1 MLQKKLKGLKGK
13 KRFVSQNLRL
23 RVSCL
28 RISTK
33 NSYRLDWKKLNRNLK
48 EGQRSVN
55 LVMRIKSS
63 ECSAKLKKS
72 NKQSRKQPKF
82 VSKGFRNTRKN

>member
-1 MLQKKLKGLKGK
+1 MKGLKGK

-33 NSYRLDWKKLNRNLK
+33 NSYRLDWKKLNRNFK

-55 LVMRIKSS
+55 LVMRTKSS
-63 ECSAKLKKS
+63 ECSGKLKKS

-82 VSKGFRNTRKN
+82 VSKGFRNTRKS